1 MKKMKNII
9 VALVFMIAL
18 SSCHFKNEQV
28 DLIIHNAVIY
38 TMDEAS
44 SVHDAMAIKDGVI
57 IAIGAEREILNQ
69 YDAPQ
74 IIDARQHAVYPGFI
88 DGHCHFLAYGLMLHD
103 ANLLGAS
110 SFDEM
115 VKRVVD
121 YAPTRMSEWII
132 GRGWDQNDWTAQEE
146 MATFP
151 DRAKLDSLFP
161 NTPVYLTRIDGH
173 AALVNGKALELAGI
187 TPQTKVE
194 GGMVEVINGRCTGI
208 LIDKASTLV
217 EAVMPAR
224 SEEEKRK
231 ALLAAQQACFEYGIT
246 TVDEAGL
253 LHSEVELIRKM
264 QQSQELKMRVYAM
277 LSDTPDN
284 FDYYIKHGIDTSSKK
299 LTVRSFKFY
308 ADGALGSRGACLLS
322 PYEDL
327 LNESGRREYGM
338 MLSSESHFREKAA
351 ILNGFGFQMNT
362 HAIGDSANRVMLH
375 IYRDVL
381 RGTNDKRWR
390 IEHAQVVHQ
399 EDVALFS
406 QYNIIPS
413 VQTTHATSDMPWAW
427 LRLGKTRVARA
438 YIYKELLGQNG
449 LVALGTD
456 FPVEGISPFATF
468 YSAVVRKDKT
478 GQPEGGF
485 QMENAL
491 TREEA
496 LRGMTIW
503 NAVAN
508 FEEGFKGSL
517 EVGKVADV
525 VILSQDIMKCDER
538 HLLEVGVDY
547 TVLGGEVVYVKP

>member
-1 MKKMKNII
+1 
-9 VALVFMIAL
+9 
-18 SSCHFKNEQV
+18 
-28 DLIIHNAVIY
+28 
-38 TMDEAS
+38 
-44 SVHDAMAIKDGVI
+44 
-57 IAIGAEREILNQ
+57 
-69 YDAPQ
+69 
-74 IIDARQHAVYPGFI
+74 
-88 DGHCHFLAYGLMLHD
+88 
-103 ANLLGAS
+103 
-110 SFDEM
+110 M

-121 YAPTRMSEWII
+121 YAPMRMSEWII

-231 ALLAAQQACFEYGIT
+231 ALLAAQQACFAYGLT

-277 LSDTPDN
+277 LSDTPEN
-284 FDYYIKHGIDTSSKK
+284 FEYYIRHGIDTTSKK

-351 ILNGFGFQMNT
+351 ILNGLGFQMNT

>member
-1 MKKMKNII
+1 MKNCII
-9 VALVFMIAL
+9 AIVSLIAL
-18 SSCHFKNEQV
+18 SSCHFKNEHV
-28 DLIIHNAVIY
+28 DLIIHNALIY
-38 TMDEAS
+38 TMDEAGS
-44 SVHDAMAIKDGVI
+44 IHDAMAIKNGVI
-57 IAIGAEREILNQ
+57 IAIGAEREIMNQ

-74 IIDARQHAVYPGFI
+74 IIDARQQAAYPGFI
-88 DGHCHFLAYGLMLHD
+88 DGHCHFLAYGLMLQD
-103 ANLLGAS
+103 ADLVGAT
-110 SFDEM
+110 SFNEM

-121 YAPTRMSEWII
+121 YAPRRMSEWVI
-132 GRGWDQNDWTAQEE
+132 GRGWDQNDWSATKE

-151 DRAKLDSLFP
+151 DRAVLDSLFP

-173 AALVNGKALELAGI
+173 ASLINGKALELAGI
-187 TPQTKVE
+187 TPKTKVD

-224 SEEEKRK
+224 SEQEKRK
-231 ALLAAQQACFEYGIT
+231 ALLAAQKACFEYGIT

-253 LHSEVELIRKM
+253 LHTEVELIRKM
-264 QQSQELKMRVYAM
+264 QQSQQLKMRVYAM
-277 LSDTPDN
+277 MSDTPEN

-322 PYEDL
+322 PYEDI

-338 MLSSESHFREKAA
+338 MLSSEAHFREKAE
-351 ILNGFGFQMNT
+351 LLKGLGFQMNT
-362 HAIGDSANRVMLH
+362 HAIGDSANRVILH
-375 IYRDVL
+375 IYGDVL
-381 RGTNDKRWR
+381 GGTNDKRWR

-399 EDVALFS
+399 EDLALFS

-438 YIYKELLGQNG
+438 YIYKNLLAQNG
-449 LVALGTD
+449 LLALGTD

-525 VILSQDIMKCDER
+525 VILSQDIMKCDAR
-538 HLLEVGVDY
+538 YLLEVEVDY
-547 TVLGGEVVYVKP
+547 TVLGGEVLYVKP